1 MVSKLSTD
9 AVHWFMSDLTSRI
22 VAQSGLPADRF
33 HLGKIILQSFKDY
46 PDAVMQIDGGTGESE
61 TNGSIMERTVKCA
74 TAFRNLGLT
83 TGDVMVLMAPNHI
96 DLSVPFYAGL
106 YTGVI
111 IAAVDRTLGVKEL
124 QDSFNVS
131 RPKIIFCQSEK
142 APDIQVALNEID
154 LNALIVTF
162 DKGDYLCNYADFVAK
177 YADDTPIQEFK
188 PTDFDPS
195 TTTGFLISTSGTTG
209 LPKAAEVTHK
219 NFVISIP
226 MFWIHFNT
234 FPTPTRMSLVG
245 APLQWLT
252 ALFQFIASPIFKYTR
267 LQTSIAVTPEHAYY
281 LINEYRPTFTI
292 LSPTLMATLIKKEAR
307 DQCDLTCFEI
317 ILLGGSSV
325 PTTLVDDIK
334 SITPNTEVVN
344 IYGMSEVAGIA
355 FSNEFP
361 PPGSCG
367 KPMKCFEYRLIDVD
381 TQEDIAEPNTPGEL
395 WLKGPSIFKGYY
407 DNAEATEEAFVDGW
421 FKTGDMFYR
430 DENWNFFFLERIK
443 LLLKYKSYQI
453 SPVEVENVIRQHP
466 GVLDVAVTG
475 IPDAECGDLPI
486 ACVVTRDGYDVSVDE
501 IKNLV
506 KDSLSDSKQLRGGV
520 IFLNSIPMT
529 ASTKVHRRQL
539 KELVLNLE
547 RQ

>member
-188 PTDFDPS
+188 
-195 TTTGFLISTSGTTG
+195 
-209 LPKAAEVTHK
+209 
-219 NFVISIP
+219 
-226 MFWIHFNT
+226 IHFNT